1 MFPLDRGADIDK
13 EVFLSGAAHLTASAE
28 VERAQ
33 EANADDVLLAPVL
46 PNAENATSMKR
57 QLVTLVLLLTST
69 FLRAEAQKR
78 PVDYVNPFLGTA
90 PLTNPADIGFKPPWR
105 VWAGLVFP
113 GTSVPNAMVQLSPIT
128 KFGSGAGYEY
138 ENSRIYAFAHTN
150 KGHWNLCNIPV
161 LPVSGDVDPADF
173 SSNFTHKNESAHPG
187 YYQVYLER
195 YGINAELT
203 STLRTGYHRYT
214 YTDNAQSK
222 KLVVNLA
229 VSNEPIKD
237 WEVEQVGDD
246 SFKGFQQASEKV
258 FFYAVSNY
266 KIKKI
271 EMLKGEKAD
280 LPVVDFVDGS
290 KPVEIKI
297 GLSFVSTENA
307 KANLEKELGEKSFEK
322 VKAEASA
329 AWQKLLSRI
338 QVSGG
343 TERQKELF
351 YSCLYRSFLWPALR
365 SDVNGEYLDVK
376 GAVVKADFL
385 YYTLPSLWDD
395 YRNKLV
401 LLGMISPDVTVD
413 VIRSLIDRGEKT
425 GFIPTFFHG
434 DHAAPFI
441 AGSYLRGLR
450 GFDIKSAYNLLLRNA
465 TVKGGTRP
473 FISEYMD
480 KGFISDPDVP
490 NPVVETKG
498 KAGVTKTLEYAYDDY
513 SVALL
518 AKDLR
523 DEANYAMLM
532 KRSKY
537 YKNMFDPSTGLMR
550 GRLDNGDWVKNFN
563 PQYPYYEYMYREA
576 NAWESSFFAPHDT
589 EGLISLYKS
598 KIDFEQ
604 HLDSLFTIPWNPD
617 YIAENVNSF
626 IGQYCQ
632 GNQPDHGFAYLYYF
646 VGKQEKSQA
655 ILNVIMSRFYGMGED
670 GLALSG
676 MDDAGEM
683 SSWYVFNAIGLYPYS
698 PADPKYIVSVP
709 IFERTTLKLNKGK
722 TLTILKKNSGE
733 RITNITY
740 GGRTIGGYTV
750 DHSELEAGK
759 ELVVTT
765 K

>member
-1 MFPLDRGADIDK
+1 MYYRPENDND
-13 EVFLSGAAHLTASAE
+13 VFAVKSPIQRKYSRMKKGFAALI
-28 VERAQ
+28 V
-33 EANADDVLLAPVL
+33 
-46 PNAENATSMKR
+46 
-57 QLVTLVLLLTST
+57 LLTST
-69 FLRAEAQKR
+69 ALRLEAEKQ

-113 GTSVPNAMVQLSPIT
+113 GASVPNAMVQLSPIT

-138 ENSRIYAFAHTN
+138 ENPQIYAFAHTN
-150 KGHWNLCNIPV
+150 KGHWNLCNIPI
-161 LPVSGDVDPADF
+161 LPVSGDVNPADF
-173 SSNFTHKNESAHPG
+173 ASNFSHKNESAHPG

-214 YTDNAQSK
+214 YKDNAKSK
-222 KLVVNLA
+222 KLIVNLA
-229 VSNEPIKD
+229 VSNERIKD
-237 WEVEQVGDD
+237 WKFEQDGDNA
-246 SFKGFQQASEKV
+246 FKGFQVASEKV

-266 KIKKI
+266 KIKRI

-280 LPVVDFVDGS
+280 LPVVDFADGR
-290 KPVEIKI
+290 KPVEIKL

-307 KANLEKELGEKSFEK
+307 KENLEKELGNKSFET
-322 VKAEASA
+322 VKADASA
-329 AWQKLLSRI
+329 TWENLLSKI

-351 YSCLYRSFLWPALR
+351 YSCFYRSFLWPALR
-365 SDVNGEYLDVK
+365 SDVNGEYPDVE
-376 GAVVKADFL
+376 GAIVKADFQ

-425 GFIPTFFHG
+425 AFIPTFFHG
-434 DHAAPFI
+434 DHASAFI

-450 GFDIKSAYNLLLRNA
+450 GYDIKSAYNLLLRNA
-465 TVKGGTRP
+465 TVEGGTRP
-473 FISEYMD
+473 FIREYMD
-480 KGFISDPDVP
+480 KGFISDPDVAD
-490 NPVVETKG
+490 PVVETKG
-498 KAGVTKTLEYAYDDY
+498 KAGVTKTLEYSYDDY

-518 AKDLR
+518 AKELG
-523 DEANYAMLM
+523 DEPNYAMLM
-532 KRSKY
+532 KRSQN
-537 YKNMFDPSTGLMR
+537 YKNMFDPSTELMR
-550 GRLDNGDWVKNFN
+550 GRLDNGDWVKTFN

-576 NAWESSFFAPHDT
+576 NAWQSSFFAPHDT
-589 EGLISLYKS
+589 DGLIGLYKS
-598 KIDFEQ
+598 KADFEK

-646 VGKQEKSQA
+646 VGKQEKAQA
-655 ILNVIMSRFYGMGED
+655 ILNTIMSRFYGMGED

-709 IFERTTLKLNKGK
+709 LFQKTSFKLNEGK

-733 RITNITY
+733 RITGITY
-740 GGRTIGGYTV
+740 GGRKINGYFV
-750 DHSELEAGK
+750 SHSDLEAGG

>member
-1 MFPLDRGADIDK
+1 MK
-13 EVFLSGAAHLTASAE
+13 TK
-28 VERAQ
+28 
-33 EANADDVLLAPVL
+33 LLI
-46 PNAENATSMKR
+46 
-57 QLVTLVLLLTST
+57 LVLLLSST
-69 FLRAEAQKR
+69 AIRLGAQKR
-78 PVDYVNPFLGTA
+78 PVDYVNTFLGTA
-90 PLTNPADIGFKPPWR
+90 PLTNPSDIGFKPPWR

-113 GTSVPNAMVQLSPIT
+113 GASVPNAMVQLSPIT

-138 ENSRIYAFAHTN
+138 ENPQIYAFAHTN
-150 KGHWNLCNIPV
+150 KGHWNLCNIPI
-161 LPVSGDVDPADF
+161 LPVSGDVNAADF
-173 SSNFTHKNESAHPG
+173 GSTFSHKNESAHPG
-187 YYQVYLER
+187 YYQVFLER

-214 YTDNAQSK
+214 YKDNTKSK
-222 KLVVNLA
+222 KLIVNLA
-229 VSNEPIKD
+229 VSNERIKD
-237 WEVEQVGDD
+237 WKFEQDGDNA
-246 SFKGFQQASEKV
+246 FKGYQVASEKV

-266 KIKKI
+266 KIKGI
-271 EMLKGEKAD
+271 EMLKGEKAN
-280 LPVVDFVDGS
+280 LPVVDFVNGS

-297 GLSFVSTENA
+297 GLSFVSIENA
-307 KANLEKELGEKSFEK
+307 KENLEKELGDRSFNA

-329 AWQKLLSRI
+329 TWEKLLSKI

-365 SDVNGEYLDVK
+365 SDVNGEYPDAK
-376 GAVVKADFL
+376 GTTVKADFR

-434 DHAAPFI
+434 DHAAAFI
-441 AGSYLRGLR
+441 AGSYMRGLR
-450 GFDIKSAYNLLLRNA
+450 GYDIKSAYNLLLRNA
-465 TVKGGTRP
+465 TLEGGTRP
-473 FISEYMD
+473 YIREYMD
-480 KGFISDPDVP
+480 NGYISDPDVA

-518 AKDLR
+518 AKELGDQP
-523 DEANYAMLM
+523 NYEMLI
-532 KRSKY
+532 KRSKN
-537 YKNMFDPSTGLMR
+537 YKNMFDPSTELMR

-576 NAWESSFFAPHDT
+576 NAWQSSFFAPHDT
-589 EGLISLYKS
+589 EGLIALYKS
-598 KIDFEQ
+598 KADFEQ
-604 HLDSLFTIPWNPD
+604 HLDSLFTIPWNPN
-617 YIAENVNSF
+617 YIAENINSF

-655 ILNVIMSRFYGMGED
+655 ILNTIMSRFYGMGED

-698 PADPKYIVSVP
+698 PADPTYIVSVP
-709 IFERTTLKLNKGK
+709 LFQKTIFQLSEGN
-722 TLTILKKNSGE
+722 TLTILKKNSGD
-733 RITNITY
+733 RITSITY
-740 GGRTIGGYTV
+740 DGRKIDGYFV
-750 DHSELEAGK
+750 SHSDLEAGK
-759 ELVVTT
+759 ELVITT
-765 K
+765 N